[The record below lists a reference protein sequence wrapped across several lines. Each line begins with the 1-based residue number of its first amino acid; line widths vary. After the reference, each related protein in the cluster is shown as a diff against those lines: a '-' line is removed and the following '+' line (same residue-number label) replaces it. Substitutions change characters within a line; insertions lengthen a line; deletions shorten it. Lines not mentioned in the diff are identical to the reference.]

1 VNEVDYLSIISG
13 ARHDWRARCLKTC
26 FGFLSLFYGTAVA
39 VRNRLFDWGLK
50 RARPVSVP
58 VISLGNLTTGGTG
71 KTPLVAWLSQW
82 FQAQGISV
90 ALLSRGY
97 RALPGEVNDE
107 KLLLDRLCPQV
118 PHYQNPDR
126 CASAEKAV
134 EAGASLLILDDGFQ
148 HRRLARDLDIVLI
161 DAVNPWGYGH
171 QLPRGLLRESKSGLR
186 RAGFVLITRVD
197 QCPPELLEKLTAE
210 VKQFVPEHRIAHVR
224 FAPQGLVN
232 AAGETRS
239 LHEVTGKQVWGFCAI
254 GNPRGFQ
261 QTLVDAGGRVCGM
274 RVFADHYH
282 YSERDLQEIGS
293 EAAQSGAELILT
305 TAKDLVKIS
314 EQKLSGLPVW
324 AVEIGAEIVQGAA
337 DFEEILRKTGLAES
351 GE

>member
-1 VNEVDYLSIISG
+1 
-13 ARHDWRARCLKTC
+13 
-26 FGFLSLFYGTAVA
+26 
-39 VRNRLFDWGLK
+39 
-50 RARPVSVP
+50 
-58 VISLGNLTTGGTG
+58 
-71 KTPLVAWLSQW
+71 
-82 FQAQGISV
+82 
-90 ALLSRGY
+90 
-97 RALPGEVNDE
+97 
-107 KLLLDRLCPQV
+107 
-118 PHYQNPDR
+118 DR
-126 CASAEKAV
+126 CASAENAF
-134 EAGASLLILDDGFQ
+134 EAGARFLILDDGFQ

-171 QLPRGLLRESKSGLR
+171 QLPRGLLRESKSGLQ

-197 QCPPELLEKLTAE
+197 QCPPELLERLITE

-224 FAPQGLVN
+224 FVPRGLVN

-274 RVFADHYH
+274 RVFADHHH
-282 YSERDLQEIGS
+282 YRERDLQEIGS